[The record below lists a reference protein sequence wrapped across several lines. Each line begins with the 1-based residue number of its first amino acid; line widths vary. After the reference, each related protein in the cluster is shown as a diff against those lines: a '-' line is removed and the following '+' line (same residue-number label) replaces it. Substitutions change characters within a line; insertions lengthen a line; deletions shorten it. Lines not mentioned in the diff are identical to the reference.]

1 MLLKYLEIKRK
12 KCPDFDTIHDYIMK
26 TEPSDADKTLIETL
40 VKKLIK
46 QNILINKKATQGL
59 DSFEILRNVDQTSQ
73 TSPIKL

>member
-1 MLLKYLEIKRK
+1 
-12 KCPDFDTIHDYIMK
+12 MK

>member
-1 MLLKYLEIKRK
+1 
-12 KCPDFDTIHDYIMK
+12 MK

-46 QNILINKKATQGL
+46 QNILINKKAAQGL

-73 TSPIKL
+73 TPSIKLYPIHHK